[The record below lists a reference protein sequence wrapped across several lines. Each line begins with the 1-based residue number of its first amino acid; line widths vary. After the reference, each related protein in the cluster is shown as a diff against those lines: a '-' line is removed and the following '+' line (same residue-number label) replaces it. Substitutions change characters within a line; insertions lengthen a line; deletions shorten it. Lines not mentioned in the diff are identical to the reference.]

1 MNRHDWLCYTVLLFS
16 VSGPS
21 WIFSYIPEISGS
33 SNLPVHKQQA
43 HTERYLLFC
52 PFNSYK
58 ALLRGFFNYEPGKKH
73 NNYPVSII
81 RRKKKL
87 KFIMATTSS
96 FTSRYRNRL
105 RNKAAQD
112 AIITR
117 KVENYTAFARQH
129 IYKWVNKRSRL
140 LARVHKAVNS
150 TVVLSAVASP
160 NEDRLIALEAQIKL
174 FKHIMRSNGE
184 SSRQS
189 DCKICLKILYFC
201 TPFPLHIP
209 MLIKKGSIWPV
220 FAPLF

>member
-1 MNRHDWLCYTVLLFS
+1 MTDFVTLFYCL
-16 VSGPS
+16 VFLDPHE
-21 WIFSYIPEISGS
+21 FSATYLKFLEAQIYLFINNKLTLNVTS
-33 SNLPVHKQQA
+33 S
-43 HTERYLLFC
+43 F
-52 PFNSYK
+52 
-58 ALLRGFFNYEPGKKH
+58 ALLIVTKLSLEVSLIMNLGKNIITIQSQLYVGKKK
-73 NNYPVSII
+73 I
-81 RRKKKL
+81 

-105 RNKAAQD
+105 HNKAAQD

-129 IYKWVNKRSRL
+129 ICKWVNKRGRL

-220 FAPLF
+220 FALLF